1 MVSALAGVRTRPE
14 LAPRRAELSP
24 ASRLALA
31 FAGSTLELA
40 RRPGDTGGVRRAV
53 STHGDMTVAGL
64 EQLEL
69 TGLRLALTAADP
81 VVVVAGRGE
90 KS

>member
-1 MVSALAGVRTRPE
+1 M
-14 LAPRRAELSP
+14 
-24 ASRLALA
+24 
-31 FAGSTLELA
+31 
-40 RRPGDTGGVRRAV
+40 RRAV

-81 VVVVAGRGE
+81 VVVAGRGE